1 MTRHEAIA
9 TINSKL
15 ADADDETVQAV
26 ADIVESMTAPAQVR
40 PLSERELALLEQA
53 KEDFRLGRTDT
64 LEDFKARTDA
74 MLARYRVAKTTS

>member
-9 TINSKL
+9 TITSKL
-15 ADADDETVQAV
+15 AGADDETVQAV
-26 ADIVESMTAPAQVR
+26 ADFVQSMTGPVQVR
-40 PLSERELALLEQA
+40 SLSDRELALLEQA

-74 MLARYRVAKTTS
+74 MLARHRAAKPTT